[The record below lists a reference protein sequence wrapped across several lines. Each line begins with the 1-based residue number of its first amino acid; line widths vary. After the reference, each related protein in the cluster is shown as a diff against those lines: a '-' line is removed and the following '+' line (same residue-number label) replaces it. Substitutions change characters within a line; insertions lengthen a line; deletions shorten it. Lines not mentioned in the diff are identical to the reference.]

1 MGSDIA
7 VYDFLMLETHMI
19 SLYEMKYSINEIRH
33 VATVLKGGYSV
44 STTRSLR
51 VEIALH
57 LENMN
62 KETLLILYKI
72 KK

>member
-1 MGSDIA
+1 
-7 VYDFLMLETHMI
+7 MI

-57 LENMN
+57 LENIN
-62 KETLLILYKI
+62 KEILFTGGKMSGLTR
-72 KK
+72 K